1 MLVSVETA
9 GEPAKLCQQLE
20 TLRGV
25 NDYALMGRKEKRGL
39 VLRQLNTQM
48 WFRSGW
54 DRNLKSGSALNSF
67 VFPCCLGA
75 RIT

>member
-25 NDYALMGRKEKRGL
+25 SDYALDGEKRERGL
-39 VLRQLNTQM
+39 VLRQLNTT
-48 WFRSGW
+48 
-54 DRNLKSGSALNSF
+54 D
-67 VFPCCLGA
+67 VV
-75 RIT
+75 